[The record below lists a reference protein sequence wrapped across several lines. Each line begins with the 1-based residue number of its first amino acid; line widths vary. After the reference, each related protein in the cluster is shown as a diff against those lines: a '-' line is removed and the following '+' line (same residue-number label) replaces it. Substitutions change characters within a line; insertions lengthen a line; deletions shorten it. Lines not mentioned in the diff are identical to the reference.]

1 MASIIRHHQLT
12 VVPLDNNIDTLEPKL
27 PLLKRL
33 INRNTVDILV
43 AHLYGRQVNMD
54 PFISVARYYNLDI
67 IEDCAESFSGFVHIG
82 HPDSDLAL
90 FSFGVIKFSTSFG
103 GNIIKVREEELYRQM
118 HELYLKYPIQ
128 SNATYLKKLLKYFPL
143 YTTLQVWPFPQLMQ
157 KSREMGMDWKATFVC
172 FLRGFPNDL
181 INNVRYR
188 PSSALLSVMAG
199 VQTSF
204 NPASFDL
211 QRIKCS
217 YFQSNLTTS
226 LKVIGTKTKINN
238 FWLFPVVVENPE
250 LFVRCLGALGVD
262 AYRGATQLNVIEPD
276 QVDLPSQ
283 PNIVGEIVPPED
295 RYPLNARYLI
305 DHVVYMPVNKFVPF
319 HVIDHMAKVCKL
331 VMLAMSSPPKQ
342 AFDLC
347 RSLTKSKGMS
357 LVKSKL

>member
-12 VVPLDNNIDTLEPKL
+12 VVPLDINIDTLEHKL

-33 INRNTVDILV
+33 INQNTVAILV

-82 HPDSDLAL
+82 HPDSDH
-90 FSFGVIKFSTSFG
+90 KFSTSFG
-103 GNIIKVREEELYRQM
+103 GSIIKVREEELYRQM

-157 KSREMGMDWKATFVC
+157 KSREMGMDWNATFVS
-172 FLRGFPNDL
+172 FLRVFPNDL

-238 FWLFPVVVENPE
+238 FWLFVENPE
-250 LFVRCLGALGVD
+250 LFVRYLGALGVD
-262 AYRGATQLNVIEPD
+262 AYRGATQLNVKEPD

-283 PNIVGEIVPPED
+283 PNIVGEV
-295 RYPLNARYLI
+295 LI

-319 HVIDHMAKVCKL
+319 HVIDHMAKVCK
-331 VMLAMSSPPKQ
+331 
-342 AFDLC
+342 
-347 RSLTKSKGMS
+347 
-357 LVKSKL
+357 